1 MKVVEQGGPQ
11 EPMFRWHTEE
21 KRIYDLGSLR
31 NHYTG
36 KGIKGLHLSVIC
48 IHLQQ
53 IDKNLTWKVN
63 VICWV
68 SAERTSWRNG
78 ISRKKLHILSLVWN
92 QLPSHLYL
100 KSHVLYLWY
109 SAALTSCSKASGS
122 VCGELQRWNCKC
134 AVCGL
139 FVVLPHGNH
148 GFPPHMSEQPTCIDC
163 KAIICFWMIRSW
175 KSDFCPIFCKN
186 TNTRQM
192 QKIIHFL
199 YQFNNWNIIFHP
211 NIFPDDILMCL
222 I

>member
-53 IDKNLTWKVN
+53 IDKNFTWKVN

-109 SAALTSCSKASGS
+109 STAFTSCSKASGS

-134 AVCGL
+134 AMCGL

-148 GFPPHMSEQPTCIDC
+148 GFPPPHERTTTLHRLQS
-163 KAIICFWMIRSW
+163 
-175 KSDFCPIFCKN
+175 N
-186 TNTRQM
+186 YL
-192 QKIIHFL
+192 FL
-199 YQFNNWNIIFHP
+199 
-211 NIFPDDILMCL
+211 DDSLMEIGFL
-222 I
+222 SNFL